1 MALYGKITN
10 WGVQQ
15 ARGISALP
23 GGMEDG
29 WRKSEMLNEM
39 MIRCF
44 LSLCDTR
51 SFTHTASVLFLSQQ
65 AVSHNI
71 AKMEEELGVRLFRR
85 GSRGATPTEFA
96 LRYQEVFLRLASEL
110 TELHEDV
117 QRAENPFR
125 ELQIGYQIWL
135 DFGRAPYRA
144 LSVLHREE
152 PDVRYRVERY
162 TPAELRQELLSGG
175 IELAIMYERFQPSQS
190 GFASRRI
197 VDSRNVMLAA
207 ADYPGLTRETV
218 WQDLRRAPLVFDSAE
233 ESSTAK
239 AQRDARAFSARVG
252 LDPCTVVVKRNRE
265 SAYTAVEQGA
275 GVIVTT
281 EISRAVGSASFAKL
295 PMDSSESIVA
305 VWNEHAD
312 GRLVKRYIAAL
323 TRELAEISFDVADA
337 GRE

>member
-1 MALYGKITN
+1 
-10 WGVQQ
+10 
-15 ARGISALP
+15 
-23 GGMEDG
+23 
-29 WRKSEMLNEM
+29 MLNEM

-44 LSLCDTR
+44 LSLCETR

-190 GFASRRI
+190 GFATRRI
-197 VDSRNVMLAA
+197 VDSRNIMLAA

-312 GRLVKRYIAAL
+312 ERLVKRYIAAL
-323 TRELAEISFDVADA
+323 TRELAEIRFDIPETA
-337 GRE
+337 ES